1 MATLPHARTVTYEE
15 WLTMPEVQDAIEEV
29 VNGEIRIMPPHRW
42 THAEIVSGVDRLI
55 ATQVDHNLVYVITSQ
70 FGLIIRKKPLTSRVP
85 DLAVFD
91 RSTIVEQDGYVH
103 SAPQLAVEVLSPVN
117 TRKNLQE
124 KLADYAEIGIPEVWV
139 VAPEGRTVEV
149 LMLEN
154 GQLVRTGLFANGDIL
169 KPRLFPHV
177 QVDIAQIWPD

>member
-29 VNGEIRIMPPHRW
+29 VNGEIRIMPPAKLL
-42 THAEIVSGVDRLI
+42 HAFIVQNLNRILDRQLDPAQAVLI
-55 ATQVDHNLVYVITSQ
+55 STN
-70 FGLIIRKKPLTSRVP
+70 FGLIIRKRPLTSRVP
-85 DLAVFD
+85 DLAVFE
-91 RSTIVEQDGYVH
+91 RSTMIEKDGYVH
-103 SAPQLAVEVLSPVN
+103 SAPQLAVEVLSPAN
-117 TRKNLQE
+117 TRKKLQE

-169 KPRLFPHV
+169 KPRHFPHV